1 MGSPLFELVDAAL
14 DYVASAVH
22 LAPTGAAGIPLQA
35 QASREQNAAWRAARG
50 ELVSRRVLLVGGGV
64 LALIVLLIAAV
75 LVGVNIGIRSPRW
88 ASIA

>member
-1 MGSPLFELVDAAL
+1 
-14 DYVASAVH
+14 
-22 LAPTGAAGIPLQA
+22 
-35 QASREQNAAWRAARG
+35 
-50 ELVSRRVLLVGGGV
+50 VSRRVLLVGGGV